1 MRTRIL
7 IEAERIF
14 AAREA
19 LAESLA
25 RDVADELARAIQAK
39 GRATLAVSGGTTP
52 RLFFEKLSVIDIP
65 WSRVS
70 VTLVDERQ
78 VPETSE
84 RSNAR
89 LVRAHLLQNKAAA
102 ARFVPLVDNPEAEKI
117 PAFDVAVLGM
127 GNDGHTASFFPGGDT
142 LAEAIDAETQK
153 RLIAITAPGAGEP
166 RLTFTLPVLEQAGRL
181 ALHIEGAEKKQVL
194 KQALA
199 EGPQEDMPVRAV
211 LRGAAP
217 VTLYWCP

>member
-1 MRTRIL
+1 L

-14 AAREA
+14 EERVA
-19 LAESLA
+19 LAEALA
-25 RDVADELARAIQAK
+25 RDVAEELERAIAARGK
-39 GRATLAVSGGTTP
+39 ATLAVSGGATP
-52 RLFFEKLSVIDIP
+52 KLFFEKLSEAAIP
-65 WSRVS
+65 WARVI

-89 LVRAHLLQNKAAA
+89 LVRTHLLKNRAAA
-102 ARFVPLVDNPEAEKI
+102 ARFVPLAGNPEAGTL
-117 PAFDVAVLGM
+117 PPFDVTVLGM
-127 GNDGHTASFFPGGDT
+127 GNDGHTASFFPGGDR
-142 LAEAIDAETQK
+142 LAEALDRNSGK

-181 ALHIEGAEKKQVL
+181 KLHIEGAEKRQVL
-194 KQALA
+194 KKALGEGAA
-199 EGPQEDMPVRAV
+199 EEMPVRAV
-211 LRGAAP
+211 LRSEAP

>member
-1 MRTRIL
+1 M

-14 AAREA
+14 EAREA
-19 LAESLA
+19 LAEGLA
-25 RDVADELARAIQAK
+25 RDVADELARAIEAK

-52 RLFFEKLSVIDIP
+52 KLFFDKLSMIDIP

-78 VPETSE
+78 VPESSE

-89 LVRAHLLQNKAAA
+89 LVRAHLLQNRAAA
-102 ARFVPLVDNPEAEKI
+102 ARFVPLVDNPDDAKL

-142 LAEAIDAETQK
+142 LSEAIDAETPK
-153 RLIAITAPGAGEP
+153 RLIAISAPGAGEP
-166 RLTFTLPVLEQAGRL
+166 RLTFTLPVLESAGRL

-194 KQALA
+194 AKALA
-199 EGPQEDMPVRAV
+199 AGPAEDMPVRAV
-211 LRGAAP
+211 LRSAAP

>member
-1 MRTRIL
+1 L

-19 LAESLA
+19 LAETLA
-25 RDVADELARAIQAK
+25 RDVADELQRAVEAK

-52 RLFFEKLSVIDIP
+52 KLFFEKLSEIDIP

-89 LVRAHLLQNKAAA
+89 LVRTHLLRGKAAA

-127 GNDGHTASFFPGGDT
+127 GNDGHTASFFPGGDR
-142 LAEAIDAETQK
+142 LAEAIDAGTAK

-166 RLTFTLPVLEQAGRL
+166 RLTFTLPVLEQSGRL
-181 ALHIEGAEKKQVL
+181 ALHIEGAEKQQVL
-194 KQALA
+194 KKALA
-199 EGPQEDMPVRAV
+199 EGPEAEMPVRAV
-211 LRGAAP
+211 LRSAAP

>member
-1 MRTRIL
+1 L

-14 AAREA
+14 EAREA
-19 LAESLA
+19 LAETLA
-25 RDVADELARAIQAK
+25 RDVADELARAIEAK

-52 RLFFEKLSVIDIP
+52 KLFFEKLSVIDIP
-65 WSRVS
+65 WGRVS

-78 VPETSE
+78 VPESSE

-89 LVRAHLLQNKAAA
+89 LVRDHLLQNKAAA
-102 ARFVPLVDNPEAEKI
+102 ARFVPLVDNPDAENI

-127 GNDGHTASFFPGGDT
+127 GNDGHTASFFPDGDT
-142 LAEAIDAETQK
+142 LAEAIDAETRK

-166 RLTFTLPVLEQAGRL
+166 RLTFTLPVLAQAGRL

-211 LRGAAP
+211 LRGPAP

>member
-1 MRTRIL
+1 M

-14 AAREA
+14 EAREA
-19 LAESLA
+19 LAETLA
-25 RDVADELARAIQAK
+25 RDVADELARAIEAK

-52 RLFFEKLSVIDIP
+52 KLFFEKLSVIDIP
-65 WSRVS
+65 WGRVS

-78 VPETSE
+78 VPESSE

-89 LVRAHLLQNKAAA
+89 LVRQHLLQNKAAA
-102 ARFVPLVDNPEAEKI
+102 ARFVPLVDNPDAENI

-142 LAEAIDAETQK
+142 LAEAIDAETRK

-166 RLTFTLPVLEQAGRL
+166 RLTFTLPVLAQAGRL

-211 LRGAAP
+211 LRGPAP

>member
-1 MRTRIL
+1 M

-14 AAREA
+14 EAREA
-19 LAESLA
+19 LAETLA
-25 RDVADELARAIQAK
+25 RDVADELARAIEAK

-52 RLFFEKLSVIDIP
+52 KLFFEKLSMIDIP

-78 VPETSE
+78 VPESSE

-102 ARFVPLVDNPEAEKI
+102 ARFVPLVGNPDAENI

-142 LAEAIDAETQK
+142 LAEAIDAETRK

-166 RLTFTLPVLEQAGRL
+166 RLTFTLPVLAQAGRL

-211 LRGAAP
+211 LRGPAP

>member
-1 MRTRIL
+1 MRIKTL

-14 AAREA
+14 EAREA
-19 LAESLA
+19 LAETLA
-25 RDVADELARAIQAK
+25 RDVADELLRAIEAK

-52 RLFFEKLSVIDIP
+52 KLFFEKLSEIDIP

-89 LVRAHLLQNKAAA
+89 LVREHLLRHRAAA
-102 ARFVPLVDNPEAEKI
+102 AKFIPLAGNPDAEKV

-127 GNDGHTASFFPGGDT
+127 GSDGHTASFFPGGDR
-142 LAEAIDAETQK
+142 LSEALDADSGK
-153 RLIAITAPGAGEP
+153 RLIEMTAPGAGEP

-181 ALHIEGAEKKQVL
+181 ALHIEGDEKKQVL
-194 KQALA
+194 KKALS
-199 EGPQEDMPVRAV
+199 EGPAEDMPVRAV
-211 LRGAAP
+211 LRSAAP

>member
-1 MRTRIL
+1 MRTRTL

-14 AAREA
+14 DAREA
-19 LAESLA
+19 LAETLA
-25 RDVADELARAIQAK
+25 RDVADELGRAIEAK

-52 RLFFEKLSVIDIP
+52 KLFFEKLSKIDIP

-89 LVRAHLLQNKAAA
+89 LVRTHLLRNKAAA
-102 ARFVPLVDNPEAEKI
+102 ASFIPLAGNPDAARVA
-117 PAFDVAVLGM
+117 AFDVAVLGM
-127 GNDGHTASFFPGGDT
+127 GSDGHTASFFPGGDR
-142 LAEAIDAETQK
+142 LSEALDAESGK
-153 RLIAITAPGAGEP
+153 RLIEMTAPGAGEP

-181 ALHIEGAEKKQVL
+181 ALHIEGAEKRQVL
-194 KQALA
+194 KRALE
-199 EGPQEDMPVRAV
+199 EGPEEDMPVRAV
-211 LRGAAP
+211 LRSATP

>member
-1 MRTRIL
+1 M

-14 AAREA
+14 EAREA
-19 LAESLA
+19 LAEGLA
-25 RDVADELARAIQAK
+25 RDVADELARAIEAK

-52 RLFFEKLSVIDIP
+52 KLFFEKLSMIDIP

-78 VPETSE
+78 VPESSE

-89 LVRAHLLQNKAAA
+89 LVRAHLLQNRAAA
-102 ARFVPLVDNPEAEKI
+102 ARFVPLVDNPDAAKQ

-142 LAEAIDAETQK
+142 LSEAIDAETPK
-153 RLIAITAPGAGEP
+153 RLIAISAPGAGEP
-166 RLTFTLPVLEQAGRL
+166 RLTFTLPVLESAGRL

-194 KQALA
+194 AKALA
-199 EGPQEDMPVRAV
+199 AGPEEDMPVRAV
-211 LRGAAP
+211 LRSAAP

>member
-1 MRTRIL
+1 MRTRTL

-14 AAREA
+14 DAREA
-19 LAESLA
+19 LAETLA
-25 RDVADELARAIQAK
+25 RDVADELDRAIEAK

-52 RLFFEKLSVIDIP
+52 KLFFEKLSEIDIP

-89 LVRAHLLQNKAAA
+89 LVRTHLLRNKAAA
-102 ARFVPLVDNPEAEKI
+102 ASFIPLAGNPDAARVA
-117 PAFDVAVLGM
+117 AFDVAVLGM
-127 GNDGHTASFFPGGDT
+127 GSDGHTASFFPGGDR
-142 LAEAIDAETQK
+142 LSEALDAESGK
-153 RLIAITAPGAGEP
+153 RLIEMTAPGAGEP
-166 RLTFTLPVLEQAGRL
+166 RLTFTLPVLEQSGRL
-181 ALHIEGAEKKQVL
+181 ALHIEGAEKRQVL
-194 KQALA
+194 KQALEA
-199 EGPQEDMPVRAV
+199 GPEEDMPVRAI
-211 LRGAAP
+211 LRSATP

>member
-1 MRTRIL
+1 M

-14 AAREA
+14 EAREA
-19 LAESLA
+19 LAEGLA
-25 RDVADELARAIQAK
+25 RDVADELARAIEAK

-52 RLFFEKLSVIDIP
+52 KLFFDKLSMIDIP

-78 VPETSE
+78 VPESSE

-89 LVRAHLLQNKAAA
+89 LVRAHLLQNRAAA
-102 ARFVPLVDNPEAEKI
+102 ARFVPLVDNPDAAKL

-142 LAEAIDAETQK
+142 LSEAIDAETPK
-153 RLIAITAPGAGEP
+153 RLIAISAPGAGEP
-166 RLTFTLPVLEQAGRL
+166 RLTFTLPVLESAGRL

-194 KQALA
+194 AKALA
-199 EGPQEDMPVRAV
+199 AGPEEDMPVRAV
-211 LRGAAP
+211 LRSAAP